1 MTDQLPPPQPPE
13 PTSRTT
19 GRIAGRSTGRRLLVA
34 GVGAGLLAGGA
45 IGFAAGVPNLT
56 SAATPAVVDEPVET
70 TTDTD
75 TETDTSTDDSEVG
88 RQATGERLR
97 ERLQPLVDDG
107 TIDAMQ
113 ADAVSTFLADEW
125 NDRPGRHGGP
135 GHRAHPLI
143 ESVDTAVEILGIDAE
158 TLRDELRSGSS
169 LAEIAEANGV
179 DPQTLIDAL
188 VAEAEAMLDQAVADG
203 RIDADRAEERRTD
216 LDERITALVN
226 GERPERPAHAE
237 TDTHA
242 GAESE
247 TDTDIG

>member
-1 MTDQLPPPQPPE
+1 MTDQLPPPLPPE

-19 GRIAGRSTGRRLLVA
+19 GRSTGHSTGRRLLVA

-56 SAATPAVVDEPVET
+56 SAATPAVVDEPVEP

-75 TETDTSTDDSEVG
+75 NNDTSTDDSEVG

-107 TIDAMQ
+107 TIDATQ

-125 NDRPGRHGGP
+125 NDRPGRRGGP

-216 LDERITALVN
+216 LEERITARVN
-226 GERPERPAHAE
+226 GERP
-237 TDTHA
+237 DV
-242 GAESE
+242 G
-247 TDTDIG
+247 